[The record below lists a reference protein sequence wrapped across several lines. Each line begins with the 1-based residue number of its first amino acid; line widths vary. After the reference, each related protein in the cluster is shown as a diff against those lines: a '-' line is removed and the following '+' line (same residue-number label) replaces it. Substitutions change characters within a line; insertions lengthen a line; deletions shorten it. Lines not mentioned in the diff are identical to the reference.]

1 MRLSI
6 FRMPAKLCLPYFI
19 ALFPGVFMNT
29 AALREQIQ
37 KAQQHEAES
46 GLLTRQLEN
55 QLPHLHRAI
64 QLPEADANGVLTR
77 FVAAY
82 IEEVPDL
89 LDAANEVAREAGIES
104 QVKPVLKIAEQYFL
118 QPPAIMAGHVGL
130 DSLLDEAYLAH
141 RFVEEVNDLYIKH
154 LGQPLI
160 PLDMTVANLIA
171 HQLIGEEFANQLDE
185 AVHHAVDEML
195 NDESFALESVE
206 AYREQLKSL
215 ATEAAWKR
223 WPCLSRTL
231 GIELELDQ
239 QA

>member
-1 MRLSI
+1 
-6 FRMPAKLCLPYFI
+6 
-19 ALFPGVFMNT
+19 MNT

-37 KAQQHEAES
+37 KAQQHEKDT
-46 GLLTRQLEN
+46 GLLARQL
-55 QLPHLHRAI
+55 QTKLPHLHPAI

-77 FVAAY
+77 FISAY
-82 IEEVPDL
+82 IDEVPDL

-104 QVKPVLKIAEQYFL
+104 QIKPVLTIAAQYFL

-154 LGQPLI
+154 FGQPLI

-185 AVHHAVDEML
+185 AVHHAIDEML
-195 NDESFALESVE
+195 DDESFALESVE
-206 AYREQLKSL
+206 AYRDKLSSPD
-215 ATEAAWKR
+215 TGAAWKR
-223 WPCLSRTL
+223 WPCMGRRL
-231 GIELELDQ
+231 GVGLELDQ
-239 QA
+239 PAA